1 MSLLL
6 LANYVAQGL
15 FHSCAMWFLRVGHT
29 HEDIHQIFDIASGI
43 CMTKSSWDGPDEIA
57 RC

>member
-15 FHSCAMWFLRVGHT
+15 FHSCAMCFLRVGHT
-29 HEDIHQIFDIASGI
+29 HEDIDQIFGIASGI
-43 CMTKSSWDGPDEIA
+43 CMTQSCWGGPDEIA
-57 RC
+57 RF